1 MRGIAT
7 WSSAEE
13 LKQGMFLRMSA
24 GTYAQVQG
32 IRKWTAHQRVHNLT
46 VADFHTYYVLAGAA
60 SVLVHN
66 TSPSWIPGPREL
78 TAVWLS
84 PNDPRRQLSVPLRQ
98 TTPSRSTRRRHN
110 IKLTP
115 RRGSHPSRPPSGD
128 TTKSLWSW
136 PTGRGE
142 SS

>member
-1 MRGIAT
+1 MAT

-84 PNDPRRQLSVPLRQ
+84 PNKTLEDSFQYHYDKPRQAAQQDAGTIS
-98 TTPSRSTRRRHN
+98 S
-110 IKLTP
+110 
-115 RRGSHPSRPPSGD
+115 RRGAGNQVDESHRWARRDHQGRQGD
-128 TTKSLWSW
+128 QLLV
-136 PTGRGE
+136 
-142 SS
+142 